1 MAAVPP
7 DFLPPDPHAEH
18 DPAPQPAARPVFLPP
33 NATLPPPPGQRE
45 NGRATTAL
53 GLGAGGL
60 GLLVFSVGALF
71 FLTIPA
77 SIAGWILGVQ
87 AKRRP
92 VGRDQANIAVIIG
105 IVGVILGVI
114 AGVVW
119 IVLAAS
125 GELDDAGSSHQHTD
139 RGVHF
144 DVIRLLA
151 LLL

>member
-7 DFLPPDPHAEH
+7 DFLPPDPHA
-18 DPAPQPAARPVFLPP
+18 DQAPAPQPAARPVFLPP
-33 NATLPPPPGQRE
+33 NATIPPPAGRRQ
-45 NGRATTAL
+45 NGRATTAVA
-53 GLGAGGL
+53 LGAGSL
-60 GLLVFSVGALF
+60 GLLAFSAGMLF

-87 AKRRP
+87 AKRREA
-92 VGRDQANIAVIIG
+92 GRDQANVAVILG
-105 IVGVILGVI
+105 IVGLVASVI
-114 AGVVW
+114 AAAVW
-119 IVLAAS
+119 IVLIAT
-125 GELDDAGSSHQHTD
+125 GEVDDGSSGRSSND